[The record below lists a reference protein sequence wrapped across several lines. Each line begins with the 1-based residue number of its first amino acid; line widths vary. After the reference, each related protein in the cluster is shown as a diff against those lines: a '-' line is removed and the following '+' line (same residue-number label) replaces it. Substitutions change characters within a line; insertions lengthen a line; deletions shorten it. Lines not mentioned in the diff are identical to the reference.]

1 MWIFDCLLDALL
13 DCLKELPF
21 LFAAFYLLEVLE
33 HRAAR
38 KMNETLAKAGGLG
51 PLAGALLGCVPQCGF
66 SIMASDFY
74 AGGVISLGTLLA
86 VFLSTSDEALV
97 ILLGHPEQF
106 PTVIRLLVTKIVIAL
121 IAGYLVYAAE
131 LIWLR
136 SKGRKRKRIRDLCE
150 TDHCGCEHPLVDP
163 EMADRKTAERKDAD
177 LKSTNRNGVD
187 AGAAHAGK
195 AEQKQ
200 RRRRTPYSWK
210 AMLKPAWHHTRE
222 VILFL
227 FLFTLVLNIL
237 LEAVGMEN
245 VSRVFLADSIFQPV
259 LASLIGLIP
268 NCAASVILTE
278 LYMEGVISFG
288 SAIAGLCSSAGL
300 GLIVLWRVN
309 RDRKESL
316 RITLLL
322 LGLAIVAGIICQ
334 GIFP

>member
-1 MWIFDCLLDALL
+1 MWIFDCLLDAFL
-13 DCLKELPF
+13 DCVKELPF
-21 LFAAFYLLEVLE
+21 LFTAFYLLEVLE

-38 KMNETLAKAGGLG
+38 KMNETLAKAGGFG

-97 ILLGHPEQF
+97 ILLSHPEQF
-106 PTVIRLLVTKIVIAL
+106 PTVIQLLLTKIVIAL
-121 IAGYLVYAAE
+121 IAGYLIYAAE

-150 TDHCGCEHPLVDP
+150 TDHCGCEHPKVDP
-163 EMADRKTAERKDAD
+163 EMADRKGAD
-177 LKSTNRNGVD
+177 TESSHSDDPEKR
-187 AGAAHAGK
+187 HK
-195 AEQKQ
+195 
-200 RRRRTPYSWK
+200 RRRSQYSWK
-210 AMLKPAWHHTRE
+210 AMLRPAWHHTRE

-245 VSRVFLADSIFQPV
+245 VSRVFLANTVFQPA

-309 RDRKESL
+309 RDRRESL

-322 LGLAIVAGIICQ
+322 LALAIVAGIICQ
-334 GIFP
+334 WIFL